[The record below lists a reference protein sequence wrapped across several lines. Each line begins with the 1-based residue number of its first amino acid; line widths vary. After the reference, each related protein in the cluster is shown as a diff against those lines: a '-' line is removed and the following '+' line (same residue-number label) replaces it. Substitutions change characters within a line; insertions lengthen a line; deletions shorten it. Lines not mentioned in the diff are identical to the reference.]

1 MSKIRHLKIEWRT
14 IPSPSFVA
22 EVVGRCNGA
31 CIRGTL
37 HKEGGAVTLREDEVS
52 TLSIGQSCYIF
63 FAPAVRVFTSKILMP
78 QVIIDMEEVG
88 TGKEEAPGEATDSA
102 KPISAQ
108 ATSAKRFP
116 KIWSKAIMDV
126 FISLCVYELTK
137 PALIEQ
143 FKRAH
148 AAAVNS
154 YFGESN
160 PELETELW
168 SNLKRFVSKSPFEF
182 DSDSEVIKYDPL
194 AVKPKSAPKKPRLGS
209 DLEDMSGSVEVEEV
223 PDAAVVIE

>member
-1 MSKIRHLKIEWRT
+1 M
-14 IPSPSFVA
+14 
-22 EVVGRCNGA
+22 
-31 CIRGTL
+31 
-37 HKEGGAVTLREDEVS
+37 ED
-52 TLSIGQSCYIF
+52 
-63 FAPAVRVFTSKILMP
+63 
-78 QVIIDMEEVG
+78 VG
-88 TGKEEAPGEATDSA
+88 TGKEEAPREPTDFA
-102 KPISAQ
+102 KPATAQ
-108 ATSAKRFP
+108 PTSAKRFP

-126 FISLCVYELTK
+126 FMSLCVYELTK

-182 DSDSEVIKYDPL
+182 DFETEVIKYDPL

-209 DLEDMSGSVEVEEV
+209 DLEDGSGSVEVEEAT
-223 PDAAVVIE
+223 DAAVLIE